1 VKEKNPQNPV
11 NPVEYQKSSEEKIIE
26 DALLQKMIDE
36 YKNMTKAPLSYFYHP
51 RPPNSKRLNSI
62 FEG

>member
-26 DALLQKMIDE
+26 DALLQKMIDGC
-36 YKNMTKAPLSYFYHP
+36 KG
-51 RPPNSKRLNSI
+51 I
-62 FEG
+62 